1 MKVKIVR
8 PWLWTIRTPLLVPAA
23 LMALALVDVA
33 ARNAGAQPGAI
44 VLTLAFAGYVAL
56 IPVAAGARARR
67 SVGLRVRAGHT
78 QEGIGGSDWGL
89 P

>member
-56 IPVAAGARARR
+56 IPSLLALALDAPLASECGLVMPRR
-67 SVGLRVRAGHT
+67 
-78 QEGIGGSDWGL
+78 E
-89 P
+89 